1 MYRGP
6 CFVPEALPVRELV
19 QTDAE
24 KVGDVGQLSADGGG
38 GKSKSRQSSQES
50 WGEVGHRADPPTSE
64 PTAVECQPLGGCQ
77 G

>member
-6 CFVPEALPVRELV
+6 CFVPEAFPVREFV

-38 GKSKSRQSSQES
+38 GKSKSRQSSEES
-50 WGEVGHRADPPTSE
+50 WGEVGH
-64 PTAVECQPLGGCQ
+64 
-77 G
+77 